1 MKKLVTL
8 LFFTGLAVASKAQ
21 YVIDS
26 TFNSNGSNEFVEL
39 AGNIVNGQRFAY
51 TANNDIIV
59 AGRWNN
65 QVTVWKYKQDGSLD
79 NTFGLEN
86 DFNIDGLSYIPES
99 FNDYTDVMD
108 VTVQPDGKI
117 VVLAESTFED
127 GNIASW
133 QAWIVLARFL
143 PDGKPDSTF
152 NGTGL
157 VYTKPQSGYEFR
169 SRTMAIDENNQI
181 YVGGFASVH
190 GDYDCVSGPGI
201 ANWFIANF
209 KENGSLDSTFNSVG
223 YILSEASDL
232 TQPAQATYPFAI
244 VRDLKTLPNGKLLAA
259 GSIHMVDSSY
269 FSARFNSDGSYD
281 NTYHSNGRSIQHIQ
295 NHQVA
300 NNELTYVKILPD
312 ESIVYHLENAG
323 LEVSPGVIDS
333 MDIFIDK
340 VDAAGN
346 LETTFGNNGSLIMHE
361 RAWTVKMTSDNQ
373 NRLVYSWYNNAPDG
387 VQRVYFKRLMP
398 NGMPDMTF
406 AAGGFYVHEPL
417 LNDPY
422 ANPSDLNDILFNDAN
437 TELTLLS
444 LRSASYV
451 PNNTFRLLNYFID
464 PNYSNLGTNELSEND
479 GFSIYPNPTSGVL
492 TFDLKSNAKSVLYD
506 AIGNDVGTWELVEG
520 TNTIQLSSALT
531 EGVYYLKV
539 MEDNQ
544 RITTKKIIYSN

>member
-1 MKKLVTL
+1 MKKITTL
-8 LFFTGLAVASKAQ
+8 LFFAGISILAKAQ
-21 YVIDS
+21 YVIGS
-26 TFNSNGSNEFVEL
+26 TFNSNGSNEFVGL
-39 AGNIVNGQRFAY
+39 AGNIVNGQRIAY

-86 DFNIDGLSYIPES
+86 AFNIEGLSFIPES
-99 FNDYTDVMD
+99 YNDYTDVKD

-117 VVLAESTFED
+117 VVLAESTLEG
-127 GNIASW
+127 GNLDYW

-152 NGTGL
+152 NGAGL
-157 VYTKPQSGYEFR
+157 VFTRPQAGYEFR

-181 YVGGFASVH
+181 YVGGFASVY
-190 GDYDCVSGPGI
+190 GDYDCVTGPGI
-201 ANWFIANF
+201 AKWFIANF

-223 YILSEASDL
+223 YILSEASEL

-259 GSIHMVDSSY
+259 GSIHMVDSCY

-281 NTYHSNGRSIQHIQ
+281 NSYHSNGRSIQHIQ

-300 NNELTYVKILPD
+300 NSDATYVKILPD
-312 ESIVYHLENAG
+312 ESIVYHLEYAG
-323 LEVSPGVIDS
+323 LEVSPGVVDS
-333 MDIFIDK
+333 MDLFIDK

-346 LETTFGNNGSLIMHE
+346 LETTFGNNGSLVIHQ
-361 RAWTVKMTSDNQ
+361 RSWSVRMTTDDQ

-387 VQRVYFKRLMP
+387 VQRVYFRRLMP

-422 ANPSDLNDILFNDAN
+422 ASVSEVNDLLFNDAN
-437 TELTLLS
+437 TELTIIS
-444 LRSASYV
+444 YRSASYV
-451 PNNTFRLLNYFID
+451 PNSTFRLLNYFID
-464 PNYSNLGTNELSEND
+464 PNYSNLGTGELSEND
-479 GFSIYPNPTSGVL
+479 SFSIYPNPTSGMVM
-492 TFDLKSNAKSVLYD
+492 FDLKSNATTVLYD
-506 AIGNDVGTWELVEG
+506 AVGNEIGKWELTEG
-520 TNTIQLSSALT
+520 SNTVQLSSSLT

-544 RITTKKIIYSN
+544 RMTTKKIIYAK